1 MSTLGAH
8 RGLLGASAVVFAASA
23 ITTVLWCGSMASMP
37 GMEMPG
43 GWRMSMAW
51 MRMPGQS
58 WPGAAATFIGMWGVM
73 MVAMMV
79 PVLVPVLSRYR
90 EALARTPGT
99 RLGQLT
105 TLVGAGYFAVWT
117 LCGAIVFPVGLML
130 GEIAMRVPA
139 VSRAMP
145 IATGVVT
152 LIAGILQFTAWKRR
166 QLACCRVSRVRVS
179 PADASAAWRHGLQL
193 GVRCVYCCASLTAVL
208 LAIGVMDL
216 RAMAAVTALIT
227 AERLAPA
234 GERVARGIGMV
245 VVASGLFQVAKATG
259 LC

>member
-1 MSTLGAH
+1 MSALGAH
-8 RGLLGASAVVFAASA
+8 RSLLGASAVVFAVSA

-58 WPGAAATFIGMWGVM
+58 WLGAAATFIGMWSVM
-73 MVAMMV
+73 MVAMML
-79 PVLVPVLSRYR
+79 PVLVPILSRYR
-90 EALARTPGT
+90 E
-99 RLGQLT
+99 GQLA

-117 LCGAIVFPVGLML
+117 LCGAIVFPVGLAL
-130 GEIAMRVPA
+130 AEIAMRVPV

-145 IATGVVT
+145 IATGLVM
-152 LIAGILQFTAWKRR
+152 LIAGILQFTAWKKR
-166 QLACCRVSRVRVS
+166 QLECCRAEPGRSLM
-179 PADASAAWRHGLQL
+179 AGAGAAWRHGLQL
-193 GVRCVYCCASLTAVL
+193 GRDCVHCCASLTAVL

-234 GERVARGIGMV
+234 GERVARGIGV
-245 VVASGLFQVAKATG
+245 VVVVCGLIQVAKATG

>member
-1 MSTLGAH
+1 MSALGAH
-8 RGLLGASAVVFAASA
+8 RSLLGASAVVFAASA

-73 MVAMMV
+73 MVAMML
-79 PVLVPVLSRYR
+79 PVLVPVLTRYR

-105 TLVGAGYFAVWT
+105 TLVGVGYFAVWT
-117 LCGAIVFPVGLML
+117 LCGAIVFPVGLAL
-130 GEIAMRVPA
+130 AEIAMRVPA

-145 IATGVVT
+145 IATGVVM

-166 QLACCRVSRVRVS
+166 QLACCRVSPVRVS
-179 PADASAAWRHGLQL
+179 PGNATAAWRHGLRL
-193 GVRCVYCCASLTAVL
+193 GLHCVQCCAGLTAVL

-234 GERVARGIGMV
+234 GERVARGIGV
-245 VVASGLFQVAKATG
+245 VVVVCGLIQIAKATW
-259 LC
+259 L